1 MTGLTWTILYNR
13 SILEDLE
20 KVLVYLKKEGGKAN
34 KGEFSGIIKKRG
46 QREDILKL
54 VVDIDFVK
62 AESFRNTTRYK
73 LNENGVRYLDIPSE
87 NREKYLHAAFYEN
100 ILHYSYFYDA
110 LLEGEIYEFSKSE
123 IIEKIVK
130 KSANDFG
137 VRIFDWKSAEN
148 VIKFMK
154 KFNVITSKS
163 KNKYYVN
170 DEYRQIFN
178 EEEFKA
184 LIVKKL
190 KEESPQFT
198 KNLCTYL
205 LDNIERYSTKS
216 KVPMRIIYKRMLNL
230 NEKEK
235 FLRFI
240 PGLPRPPIPSKH
252 TLVELVGVN

>member
-1 MTGLTWTILYNR
+1 MAGLTWTILYNK

-20 KVLVYLKKEGGKAN
+20 RVLTYLKNEGGKAN
-34 KGEFSGIIKKRG
+34 KGEFSCIIQGKA

-62 AESFRNTTRYK
+62 AERFRNTTKYK
-73 LNENGVRYLDIPSE
+73 LNENGERYLNNHQK
-87 NREKYLHAAFYEN
+87 NRERYLHAAFYRN

-110 LLEGEIYEFSKSE
+110 ILECEIYEFSKSE

-148 VIKFMK
+148 VIKFME
-154 KFNVITSKS
+154 KFNVIIS
-163 KNKYYVN
+163 KNKDKYYVN
-170 DEYRQIFN
+170 DKYRQRFDKN
-178 EEEFKA
+178 EFKA

-198 KNLCTYL
+198 KELCTYL
-205 LDNIERYSTKS
+205 LDNIEIYSNKS
-216 KVPMRIIYKRMLNL
+216 EVPMKIIYKRMLNL

-235 FLRFI
+235 FLKFI

-252 TLVELVGVN
+252 TLVELMGVN